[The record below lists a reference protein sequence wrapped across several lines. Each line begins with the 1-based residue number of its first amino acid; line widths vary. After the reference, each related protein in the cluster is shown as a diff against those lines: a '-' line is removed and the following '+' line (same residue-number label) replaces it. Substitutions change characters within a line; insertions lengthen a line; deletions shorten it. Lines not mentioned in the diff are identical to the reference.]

1 MRFEAIEIQ
10 EYCKYSFI
18 VGTAE
23 KPDNSLKEMI
33 REQIGDAMGALG
45 RAPDSYSVSILQNEE
60 PEEARDTGYPELKMG
75 RKYILFAMLR
85 SSESSESLSIRELEE
100 QKEEL
105 SKGIICPKNSRIAL
119 VLLYDSSISLMNTQ
133 KPSNA
138 KITFIENDNPWKR
151 F

>member
-33 REQIGDAMGALG
+33 REQIGEAMGALG

-60 PEEARDTGYPELKMG
+60 PEEARDKTYPELESS
-75 RKYILFAMLR
+75 RDYLLFVMLR
-85 SSESSESLSIRELEE
+85 SSDSAEPLSPRELEE
-100 QKEEL
+100 QKAEL
-105 SKGIICPKNSRIAL
+105 ARGVFAPRESRIAL
-119 VLLYDSSISLMNTQ
+119 VLLYDSSLGIVVTKMPTAAFISNYQLY
-133 KPSNA
+133 
-138 KITFIENDNPWKR
+138 
-151 F
+151 

>member
-33 REQIGDAMGALG
+33 REQIGEAMGALG

-60 PEEARDTGYPELKMG
+60 PEEARDKTYPELESS
-75 RKYILFAMLR
+75 RDYLLFVMLR
-85 SSESSESLSIRELEE
+85 SSDSAEPLSPRELEE
-100 QKEEL
+100 QKAEL
-105 SKGIICPKNSRIAL
+105 ARGVFAPRESRIAL